1 MPPKKKSLS
10 IVDRRL
16 ASGSVFAASSRP
28 IPLVEPKRWEVR
40 IINTQISDQ
49 RLWEVQ
55 ADKGWVYAEE
65 SDIAVDV
72 SELGFRVQDG
82 RIVRG
87 TQGAE
92 VLMKMAKADYQKIVS
107 MKDAENK
114 SRTFG
119 DKRKLKAD
127 LVAAAS
133 GQLGDDAATF
143 LNDHMK
149 NVTVQDSRELVS
161 LEE

>member
-1 MPPKKKSLS
+1 VPPKPKKPISV
-10 IVDRRL
+10 VDRRL

-28 IPLVEPKRWEVR
+28 IPLVDPKAWELR

-55 ADKGWVYAEE
+55 ADKGWVYAEPA
-65 SDIAVDV
+65 DIAVPV
-72 SELGFRVQDG
+72 SELGLREQDG

-87 TQGAE
+87 TQGHE
-92 VLMKMAKADYQKIVS
+92 VLMKMPKGDYRRIQA

-114 SRTFG
+114 TRTFG
-119 DKRKLKAD
+119 DKRKLKQD
-127 LVAAAS
+127 VVTAAAVE
-133 GQLGDDAATF
+133 LGDQAASF
-143 LNDHMK
+143 LNRAS
-149 NVTVQDSRELVS
+149 VTVTDSTERVS